1 MPTVFTA
8 PEWMSNESQYKLTV
22 TEDYARSLAANTSVG
37 LKRDSAGSYTFSN
50 QDQLLEVTSALLHS
64 LLKEG
69 SENNWFSKLPSH
81 EQLLKRVKHTF
92 LCLPEPNQTLA
103 FVSCVYMNPKVLTL
117 QWTPVSPPP
126 LPSAQ
131 VQQQGIYF
139 EDSESEEA
147 DITESQ
153 LPPVEL
159 RDNRLVSQEE
169 YLLTRLRAAKA
180 RVEAE
185 QIRMQY
191 FEATGSMPPESD
203 EEDEDEDEDGNGS
216 E

>member
-22 TEDYARSLAANTSVG
+22 TEDYARSLAANSSVD

-69 SENNWFSKLPSH
+69 SENNWFAKLPSH

-92 LCLPEPNQTLA
+92 LSLPEPNQTLA

-117 QWTPVSPPP
+117 QWTPVYPPP
-126 LPSAQ
+126 PPSAQ

-139 EDSESEEA
+139 EDSDSEGA
-147 DITESQ
+147 DITESN

-159 RDNRLVSQEE
+159 RNDRLVSQEE

-203 EEDEDEDEDGNGS
+203 EDEDEDEDGTGS

>member
-1 MPTVFTA
+1 
-8 PEWMSNESQYKLTV
+8 MSNESQYKLAV
-22 TEDYARSLAANTSVG
+22 TEDYAKSLAANTSVN

-92 LCLPEPNQTLA
+92 LSLPEPNQTLA
-103 FVSCVYMNPKVLTL
+103 YVSCVYMNPKVLTL
-117 QWTPVSPPP
+117 QWTPVSPPL
-126 LPSAQ
+126 LPAAQ

-139 EDSESEEA
+139 EDSDSEDA
-147 DITESQ
+147 DITESN

-159 RDNRLVSQEE
+159 RNDRAATQEE

-203 EEDEDEDEDGNGS
+203 EDEDEDEDGNGS

>member
-22 TEDYARSLAANTSVG
+22 TEDYAKSLAANTSVN
-37 LKRDSAGSYTFSN
+37 LKKDAWGSHTFSN

-92 LCLPEPNQTLA
+92 LSLPEPNQTLA
-103 FVSCVYMNPKVLTL
+103 YVSCVYMNPKVLTL
-117 QWTPVSPPP
+117 QWTPVSPPL
-126 LPSAQ
+126 LPAAQ

-139 EDSESEEA
+139 EDSDSEDA
-147 DITESQ
+147 DITESN

-159 RDNRLVSQEE
+159 RNDRAATQEE

-203 EEDEDEDEDGNGS
+203 EDEDEDEDGNGS

>member
-8 PEWMSNESQYKLTV
+8 PEWMSNESQYKLAV
-22 TEDYARSLAANTSVG
+22 TEDYAKSLAANTSVN

-92 LCLPEPNQTLA
+92 LSLPEPNQTLA
-103 FVSCVYMNPKVLTL
+103 YVSCVYMNPKVLTL
-117 QWTPVSPPP
+117 LWTPVSPPL
-126 LPSAQ
+126 LPAAQ

-139 EDSESEEA
+139 EDSDSEDA
-147 DITESQ
+147 DITESN

-159 RDNRLVSQEE
+159 RNDRAATQEE

-203 EEDEDEDEDGNGS
+203 EDEDEDEDGNGS

>member
-22 TEDYARSLAANTSVG
+22 TEDYARSLATNTSVG

-92 LCLPEPNQTLA
+92 LSLPEPTQTLA

-126 LPSAQ
+126 PPSVQ
-131 VQQQGIYF
+131 GQQQGIYF
-139 EDSESEEA
+139 EDSESEDA

-153 LPPVEL
+153 LPPVKL

-203 EEDEDEDEDGNGS
+203 EEDEDEDEDGNGR

>member
-8 PEWMSNESQYKLTV
+8 PEWMSNESQYKLAV
-22 TEDYARSLAANTSVG
+22 TEDYAKSLAANTSVN

-92 LCLPEPNQTLA
+92 LSLPEPNQTLA
-103 FVSCVYMNPKVLTL
+103 YVSCVYMNPKVLTL
-117 QWTPVSPPP
+117 QWTPVSPPL
-126 LPSAQ
+126 LPAAQ

-139 EDSESEEA
+139 EDSDSEDA
-147 DITESQ
+147 DITESN

-159 RDNRLVSQEE
+159 RNDRAATQEE

-191 FEATGSMPPESD
+191 FEATGSTPPESD
-203 EEDEDEDEDGNGS
+203 EDEDEDEDGNGS

>member
-64 LLKEG
+64 LL
-69 SENNWFSKLPSH
+69 
-81 EQLLKRVKHTF
+81 KHTF

-203 EEDEDEDEDGNGS
+203 DEDEDEDGNGS

>member
-8 PEWMSNESQYKLTV
+8 PEWISNESQYKLTV
-22 TEDYARSLAANTSVG
+22 TEDYARSFAANSSVD

-69 SENNWFSKLPSH
+69 SENNWFAKLPSH

-126 LPSAQ
+126 PPSAQ

-139 EDSESEEA
+139 EDSESEDA
-147 DITESQ
+147 DITESN

-159 RDNRLVSQEE
+159 RNDRLVSQEE

-203 EEDEDEDEDGNGS
+203 EDEDEDEDGNGS

>member
-22 TEDYARSLAANTSVG
+22 TEDYARSLAANTTVG
-37 LKRDSAGSYTFSN
+37 LKKDSAGSYTFSN

-69 SENNWFSKLPSH
+69 SENNWFAKLPSH
-81 EQLLKRVKHTF
+81 EQLLKRVTHTF
-92 LCLPEPNQTLA
+92 LSLPLPNQTLA

-117 QWTPVSPPP
+117 QWTPVAPP
-126 LPSAQ
+126 Q
-131 VQQQGIYF
+131 QKHQQQGIYF
-139 EDSESEEA
+139 EDSDSDGA
-147 DITESQ
+147 DITESN
-153 LPPVEL
+153 LPPVAL
-159 RDNRLVSQEE
+159 RSDRVATQEE

-203 EEDEDEDEDGNGS
+203 EDEEEDEDGNGS